1 MHLYQAISHLLRLI
15 GTILPVVQS
24 LLSSLCAGK
33 LTPTSAPTLV
43 RVAVARG
50 RVLCPE
56 CHGENDDMFH
66 FCQWCATPSTCDSI
80 STEEACLSIDEAAL
94 GARYTQFTTSLENKT
109 STVRREAATTLLGQF
124 LSSRTTG
131 GAVGMATAQP
141 RDIVQFLCWLDS
153 CSNRRRTVVHAMHCT
168 QVGTA
173 DLAGCSTQP
182 GECAKRYAHDSL
194 RINYVS
200 KLAVAYERDLGITTD
215 WSDALRIGNPIRSD
229 LVTQYMTFTREA
241 QKKAGVAVKQ
251 APAVLPSHLHTIV
264 SPLRSRL
271 QCTSDPYTR
280 VVLARDLALFT
291 VAFETTKR
299 GDELSRTLIQRI
311 FRLPNLSGFLFNFQ
325 WGKTMRDGADHLIS
339 VAYNHDCL
347 ATCPFTAVEQL
358 VAIGSAIGWDMTR
371 GYLFPSI
378 SRDAEGGAP
387 IRGKAPMSAAEMTH
401 ALKSHARAA
410 GEKADFS
417 MHSFRSGGAITRAL
431 RGEDLSSIM
440 ERAFWKRPSTAWRYM
455 RIMEI
460 VSPGAVG
467 NAVVKGVS
475 AEQYRQINEFSLSEQ
490 SKSWSAFGTE
500 PMT

>member
-1 MHLYQAISHLLRLI
+1 
-15 GTILPVVQS
+15 
-24 LLSSLCAGK
+24 
-33 LTPTSAPTLV
+33 
-43 RVAVARG
+43 
-50 RVLCPE
+50 
-56 CHGENDDMFH
+56 
-66 FCQWCATPSTCDSI
+66 
-80 STEEACLSIDEAAL
+80 
-94 GARYTQFTTSLENKT
+94 
-109 STVRREAATTLLGQF
+109 
-124 LSSRTTG
+124 
-131 GAVGMATAQP
+131 
-141 RDIVQFLCWLDS
+141 
-153 CSNRRRTVVHAMHCT
+153 
-168 QVGTA
+168 
-173 DLAGCSTQP
+173 
-182 GECAKRYAHDSL
+182 
-194 RINYVS
+194 
-200 KLAVAYERDLGITTD
+200 
-215 WSDALRIGNPIRSD
+215 
-229 LVTQYMTFTREA
+229 
-241 QKKAGVAVKQ
+241 
-251 APAVLPSHLHTIV
+251 
-264 SPLRSRL
+264 
-271 QCTSDPYTR
+271 
-280 VVLARDLALFT
+280 
-291 VAFETTKR
+291 
-299 GDELSRTLIQRI
+299 
-311 FRLPNLSGFLFNFQ
+311 
-325 WGKTMRDGADHLIS
+325 MRDGAGHLIS

-347 ATCPFTAVEQL
+347 ATCPVTAVEQL

-455 RIMEI
+455 RIMEV